1 MFVLTDVILILFIVL
16 PFPLGGKWVMVLSGS
31 MTPVMQVG
39 GMVLMTPVDPASI
52 QEGDIISHHPPVYT
66 DVIVAHRVIEVIEGD
81 SPSFRTKGDANEE
94 EDQYITTASNVVGDI
109 RLHISNLGYILD
121 EVSEFGK
128 TPLGMVLLMGVP
140 AVLIVAGEMRNI
152 VSARDPR
159 KKRQKILIDRIKK
172 RTKAFKK

>member
-16 PFPLGGKWVMVLSGS
+16 PLPFGGRWIMVLSGS
-31 MTPVMQVG
+31 MTPTMLVG
-39 GMVLMTPVDPASI
+39 GMVLMTPVEPASI
-52 QEGDIISHHPPVYT
+52 RVGDIVSHNPPGYS

-94 EDQYITTASNVVGDI
+94 EDQYITTASNVVGEI
-109 RLHISNLGYILD
+109 RLHISHLGYILD
-121 EVSEFGK
+121 EVSEFGE

-140 AVLIVAGEMRNI
+140 AVLIVAGETRNI
-152 VSARDPR
+152 ISARDPR
-159 KKRQKILIDRIKK
+159 KKRQKILKERIKK